1 MTPYSTRSKAA
12 ETGRGTVIWKLP
24 HTVALHTCRKVRV
37 KTAWLRELQ
46 SFAFVA
52 ATVLS
57 LPPYVRSCDIS
68 SQLDTA
74 MEVKPST

>member
-1 MTPYSTRSKAA
+1 M
-12 ETGRGTVIWKLP
+12 
-24 HTVALHTCRKVRV
+24 

-52 ATVLS
+52 AVVLS
-57 LPPYVRSCDIS
+57 PPPYVRSCDIS

-74 MEVKPST
+74 MEVKPSTYVPELFCAPQRGSRHRARNDKVGLYRDMPYRRG

>member
-1 MTPYSTRSKAA
+1 MC
-12 ETGRGTVIWKLP
+12 RGTLERGTCSCGA
-24 HTVALHTCRKVRV
+24 HTHTCRNVRV

-46 SFAFVA
+46 SLAFVA

-68 SQLDTA
+68 SQLETA